1 MSSRSLA
8 ELTRAYP
15 LPDVWSPPSV
25 VEDTVVADGLELRRA
40 GITSTGP
47 QGEEMVGSAADGVA
61 SPLDR
66 AYFELIERISTVDA
80 IALHPSHF
88 DQWTLDGRTAGP
100 RPSADVFHDSDDP
113 ARWRYARSNGV
124 AVHVDWKSASLR
136 AFWELCERDRVL
148 RSWYGEV
155 APQEIRSALD
165 SSPLAQARSYE
176 WLAYAF
182 PETAG
187 SRFSKGVHVC
197 GVFGLPRTEAP
208 FVFGYAARRSLED
221 ARLGAE
227 REATQLLAFLWGED
241 LPKAEPAFSPTPFYH
256 LETFQR
262 LERQRIVRSWLEG
275 AHVANPSPGGAAADD
290 SEVLF
295 VDLTPAWLHGLR
307 VSKAVCSAA
316 VPLTFGDGPLGAHLP
331 VELRVHPIA

>member
-1 MSSRSLA
+1 MNSPSLDDLSS
-8 ELTRAYP
+8 AYP
-15 LPDVWSPPSV
+15 LPKEWSRPSL
-25 VEDTVVADGLELRRA
+25 VEDTVVADGLELRRT

-47 QGEEMVGSAADGVA
+47 LGEEMVGSAADCVT

-66 AYFELIERISTVDA
+66 AYFELLERISTVEA
-80 IALHPSHF
+80 IGIHPPYY
-88 DQWTLDGRTAGP
+88 DLRTLDGRGAGR
-100 RPSADVFHDSDDP
+100 RPSTDVFRESDDP
-113 ARWRYARSNGV
+113 ARWRPARSNGV

-148 RSWYGEV
+148 RAWYGEV
-155 APQEIRSALD
+155 APQQMHSALD
-165 SSPLAQARSYE
+165 SSPLARARSYE

-182 PETAG
+182 PETAR

-197 GVFGLPRTEAP
+197 GVFGLPKTDAP
-208 FVFGYAARRSLED
+208 FIFGYAARRSLED
-221 ARLGAE
+221 AQLGAE
-227 REATQLLAFLWGED
+227 REASQLLAFLWGED
-241 LPKAEPAFSPTPFYH
+241 IPKADPPFSPTPLYH

-275 AHVANPSPGGAAADD
+275 AHVANATPSGSAAED

-295 VDLTPAWLHGLR
+295 VDLTPTWLRGLC

-316 VPLTFGDGPLGAHLP
+316 VPLTFGDGPFGAHLP